1 MFFCFVF
8 LESYK
13 FDLKF
18 KFFSSLK
25 ANQKQFDNSTVNSAE
40 MGTCFGKKPSKLN
53 DFDNLNMKGSEQ
65 PPIREFTTKL
75 SHANSFSNGNNNSK
89 RLNSNSFKS
98 NNGNSAQSSVNKHA
112 GNGSISTTTT
122 SGASTNNGDS
132 NSFRFA
138 NANQTSLVSNDS
150 NQVKLTDEKNSQVAV
165 NYYSKQP
172 GDQNCNNKFNK
183 NAYIALF
190 DYAARTIEDLS
201 FKKGDI
207 LYVNEQD
214 KKSDGWWLARLRSN
228 SNQLDDKIKCGYIPS
243 KYVAEL
249 DSLESEPW

>member
-1 MFFCFVF
+1 
-8 LESYK
+8 
-13 FDLKF
+13 
-18 KFFSSLK
+18 
-25 ANQKQFDNSTVNSAE
+25 
-40 MGTCFGKKPSKLN
+40 MGSCFGKKPSRLN
-53 DFDNLNMKGSEQ
+53 DIDNLNLKGSEQ
-65 PPIREFTTKL
+65 APIKEFSKINHT
-75 SHANSFSNGNNNSK
+75 NSFNSNSNSHSK
-89 RLNSNSFKS
+89 RLNSSSFKS
-98 NNGNSAQSSVNKHA
+98 NGNPAQHLVGKHNGNI
-112 GNGSISTTTT
+112 NGSISTTTT

-138 NANQTSLVSNDS
+138 NNQQPSNNPTDS
-150 NQVKLTDEKNSQVAV
+150 AQTKQTDEKNLNGQVV
-165 NYYSKQP
+165 LNYYSKQP
-172 GDQNCNNKFNK
+172 SDQNCNNKFNK

-228 SNQLDDKIKCGYIPS
+228 SNQPDDKIKCGYIPA